1 MDKWLRNPNVVKVVA
16 LMLGIMLWV
25 VVRMDGNTGNI
36 SSVGLKEQ
44 TISNVAV
51 VPKYDSSQ
59 YYVSSIEPSEVTI
72 RLKGRQFDI
81 DKVSTSNYK
90 IELDLTKAS
99 AGEYYLA
106 PMAVG
111 LPSSLDW
118 EIYPRTVKVAIE
130 KQQKKEVPVVIDVT
144 GTPKEGFKAGQ
155 PIVKPNRVHVTVPDS
170 KADLVDS
177 VHGEISVD
185 QADSTIKQQVKL
197 RAFDK
202 KGKELD
208 FEVSPAVVDVEV
220 PVTMPFKAMPLQI
233 KLVGDPPPGFAVASV
248 KQSTDKVTVYSNSPN
263 DLDKMEFYE
272 GPEVN
277 LADLKE
283 MKKFTLD
290 IPHRNNVTQT
300 DPDKVD
306 VTVEIVPSV
315 TKQVENFPLNITGL
329 AKNMNAKIT
338 TPESGQISFTMEG
351 AQTLLNEVKL
361 EDIQAAI
368 DVTNLPPGD
377 HEVTVNINL
386 PPYIKNATGEIKATV
401 TITEKKKRAK

>member
-1 MDKWLRNPNVVKVVA
+1 M
-16 LMLGIMLWV
+16 
-25 VVRMDGNTGNI
+25 
-36 SSVGLKEQ
+36 
-44 TISNVAV
+44 
-51 VPKYDSSQ
+51 
-59 YYVSSIEPSEVTI
+59 
-72 RLKGRQFDI
+72 
-81 DKVSTSNYK
+81 
-90 IELDLTKAS
+90 
-99 AGEYYLA
+99 
-106 PMAVG
+106 
-111 LPSSLDW
+111 
-118 EIYPRTVKVAIE
+118 
-130 KQQKKEVPVVIDVT
+130 
-144 GTPKEGFKAGQ
+144 
-155 PIVKPNRVHVTVPDS
+155 
-170 KADLVDS
+170 
-177 VHGEISVD
+177 
-185 QADSTIKQQVKL
+185 
-197 RAFDK
+197 
-202 KGKELD
+202 
-208 FEVSPAVVDVEV
+208 
-220 PVTMPFKAMPLQI
+220 
-233 KLVGDPPPGFAVASV
+233 
-248 KQSTDKVTVYSNSPN
+248 TVYSNSPN

-283 MKKFTLD
+283 TKKFTLD